1 MNIQC
6 GEKRRKETVS
16 SAVRA
21 TLAVDKAIPR
31 LVFQLSYPSHKTLQ
45 RCLLTFFLFVLMCRL
60 EGRIVGLRMQAQR
73 PLANGGG
80 KDRISHSQDEDG
92 GQRRKERRVD
102 YKVMRR
108 GDTTDREQE

>member
-1 MNIQC
+1 M
-6 GEKRRKETVS
+6 
-16 SAVRA
+16 RA

-31 LVFQLSYPSHKTLQ
+31 LVFHLSYPSHKTLQ
-45 RCLLTFFLFVLMCRL
+45 RCLLSFFLFVLMCRL

-73 PLANGGG
+73 PLADGDG
-80 KDRISHSQDEDG
+80 KDRISHSLDEDG
-92 GQRRKERRVD
+92 WRRKERRVD